1 MQIEK
6 FIENIFPSQNA
17 KEAQRRVTGTVTEEE
32 AKKAAEDAEARK
44 DVFFIMGLMGVVVLV
59 IAVLMV
65 CQPPLFLRRQSN

>member
-6 FIENIFPSQNA
+6 FIENIFPRQNA

-65 CQPPLFLRRQSN
+65 CQPPFFLRRQSN